1 MVSAVATLDPEIAA
15 KTVHAATVATPMPPG
30 RWRSSVCA
38 APNRSST
45 TLPRIMKCAIS
56 VNSGIDTS
64 R

>member
-1 MVSAVATLDPEIAA
+1 MSAVATLEPEMAA
-15 KTVHAATVATPMPPG
+15 NTVQAATVATPIPPG

-56 VNSGIDTS
+56 VNSGMATS